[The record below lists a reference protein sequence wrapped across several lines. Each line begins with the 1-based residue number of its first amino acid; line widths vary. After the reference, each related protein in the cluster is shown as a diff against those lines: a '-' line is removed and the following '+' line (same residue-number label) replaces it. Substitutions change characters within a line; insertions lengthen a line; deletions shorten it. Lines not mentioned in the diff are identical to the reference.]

1 MVETSDFFRFGYE
14 GKPTVTD
21 AAYLARSG
29 VAFRAVINDLKRDPA
44 SAAQDLG
51 VSVRLID
58 DVIAGRQPL
67 PAEVL
72 ARAVGTWP
80 VNERDFFPIHDDA
93 PAGVLIM
100 RATESA
106 GTARVLRRGGRDYYE
121 YRDTA
126 MSRVSMFRPEWIRML
141 QPVSDNDPDNPDVEW
156 NNGHFLYQFTYFV
169 GSVNYYYEWQGSR
182 HCVPMNTGDS
192 VSGLPYAPHTFTARN
207 GEPALI
213 LALTYG
219 GRLLGDAQHELS
231 ALGPDMAQRY
241 ALDTSSPGGA
251 FAALLRA
258 HLDNTCCPQEEL
270 ARRSGIGTARLTTL
284 LAGAGEADWAELAAI
299 AAALRLN
306 VRDLLPV
313 VPDEVDGVHIVRRA
327 DAPVWTY
334 PDTESAD
341 YRIRGLAGTRVCPN
355 SRALEID
362 VLGRDGAWL
371 STGLHTYVYNL
382 GPAEVEFSWDAGDGV
397 ASDRLVAD
405 DSGYLKPFVRHRFSV
420 SDSDSPGRLLV
431 LRIGGKVSGDAQ
443 SEASAIGAGS
453 LRRLV
458 TDSGQWYD
466 PAGRNEARN
475 LTGVGGS

>member
-1 MVETSDFFRFGYE
+1 MKVADT
-14 GKPTVTD
+14 
-21 AAYLARSG
+21 AYLARAG
-29 VAFRAVINDLKRDPA
+29 VAFRAVINDLKRDPE
-44 SAAQDLG
+44 SAARDLG

-67 PAEVL
+67 PEDL
-72 ARAVGTWP
+72 LTRAVAVWP
-80 VNERDFFPIHDDA
+80 VNERDFFPVHDDT
-93 PAGVLIM
+93 PAGARVM
-100 RATESA
+100 RAAESA
-106 GTARVLRRGGRDYYE
+106 STARVLRRGGRDYYE

-141 QPVSDNDPDNPDVEW
+141 QPVRDNDPDNPDVEW

-169 GSVNYYYEWQGSR
+169 GSVNYYYEWQGIR

-231 ALGPDMAQRY
+231 ALGPDRAERY
-241 ALDTSSPGGA
+241 ALDTSSPATA
-251 FAALLRA
+251 FAALLGA
-258 HLDNTCCPQEEL
+258 HLDNTCCPPGEL
-270 ARRSGIGTARLTTL
+270 ASRSGVEAARLYAL
-284 LAGAGEADWAELAAI
+284 LTGADTPDGTELTAI
-299 AAALRLN
+299 ADALRLN

-313 VPDEVDGVHIVRRA
+313 VPDELDGVHIRRGA

-334 PDTESAD
+334 PDPESAH
-341 YRIRGLAGTRVCPN
+341 YRIKELAGTRVCPN
-355 SRALEID
+355 SRALEIE
-362 VLGRDGAWL
+362 VLGRNSTAWL
-371 STGLHTYVYNL
+371 TTGLHTYLYNL
-382 GPAEVEFSWDAGDGV
+382 GPGELEFCWDTGV
-397 ASDRLVAD
+397 GTEREQLAAD
-405 DSGYLKPFVRHRFSV
+405 DSAYLKPFVRHRFSV
-420 SDSDSPGRLLV
+420 SDPDSPGRLLA

-443 SEASAIGAGS
+443 VEASAIGAGS

-466 PAGRNEARN
+466 PAGRNAARN
-475 LTGVGGS
+475 LTSVGGS